1 MKDVFEEKK
10 DEREG
15 GQKSEF
21 SFGESLSEE
30 KEGPAWYEKSAGEDA
45 WYKADVK
52 KPSGADL
59 SPQKDGGKRENPV
72 PSLPQSKK
80 EAHKREFENLNDVF
94 EGGRDKPTAKK
105 KRKDRAA
112 KAVGDRVEESEE
124 KKDNRVYL
132 PAHLG
137 ESETDKIEN
146 PADYLR
152 DNFERNPSVKIFR
165 KSRKKQKLIVLGVCV
180 SLLFLSYTCIEE
192 GGPFFLAGLAG
203 IAAAFLFL
211 LIALLIMALKKSA
224 YADSGKFFLVK
235 PYAVKAVYGVLHGF
249 DGAAVIHNA
258 GSSRDEARIEWEKYD
273 EDRYDGEEIRL
284 ADCALKLYYK
294 SGEQRREAVTEKIYT
309 EEQIQTIMEAF
320 LRGELVVACRK
331 KRGLVSD
338 KAVVCEPIV
347 PVLT

>member
-132 PAHLG
+132 PSHLG

-211 LIALLIMALKKSA
+211 LIALLIMAL
-224 YADSGKFFLVK
+224 K

>member
-1 MKDVFEEKK
+1 MKDAFEEKK

-15 GQKSEF
+15 GQKRGF
-21 SFGESLSEE
+21 SFGESPSEE
-30 KEGPAWYEKSAGEDA
+30 KEEPAWYEKSEEDA

-52 KPSGADL
+52 KPCDAAL
-59 SPQKDGGKRENPV
+59 SPQKNGEQREHLV
-72 PSLPQSKK
+72 PLLPQSKK
-80 EAHKREFENLNDVF
+80 ETRKREFENLNDVF

-105 KRKDRAA
+105 KRKDRAI

-124 KKDNRVYL
+124 KRDNRVYL
-132 PAHLG
+132 PSYLG

-152 DNFERNPSVKIFR
+152 DNFEKNPSVKIFR
-165 KSRKKQKLIVLGVCV
+165 KSRKKQKLIVPGVCL

-211 LIALLIMALKKSA
+211 LIALLVMALKKSV
-224 YADSGKFFLVK
+224 YADSEKFFLVK
-235 PYAVKAVYGVLHGF
+235 PYAVRAVYGVLHGF

-258 GSSRDEARIEWEKYD
+258 GSSRDEVRIEWEKYD
-273 EDRYDGEEIRL
+273 EDRYDGEEIHL

-309 EEQIQTIMEAF
+309 EEQIRAFTEAF

-331 KRGLVSD
+331 KRGIASD
-338 KAVVCEPIV
+338 KAVICEPIL